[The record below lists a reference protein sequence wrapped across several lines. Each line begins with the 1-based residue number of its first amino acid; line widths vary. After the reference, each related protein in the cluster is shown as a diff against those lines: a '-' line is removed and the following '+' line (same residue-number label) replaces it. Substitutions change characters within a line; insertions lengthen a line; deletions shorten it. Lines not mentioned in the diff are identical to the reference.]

1 MVAVPGYDA
10 SLYATRRVLCP
21 SRDGTAEIPITLLW
35 RKDMCETADGE
46 LAASPLHLYGYGS

>member
-1 MVAVPGYDA
+1 MPGYDA